1 VRAGAGLFR
10 RCGRG
15 VLSVRGTDRVRWL
28 DGMLTNEIAALAV
41 GPERSGCYAL
51 LLTRQGRIV
60 ADLHVLQR
68 GDALWLEADAAA
80 LAAARETLAKL
91 IVADDVALED
101 ASADF
106 DRLAVEGPTASKA
119 IARVAGRLPALGAHA
134 ACDVSIGGHAVVLG
148 AWGES
153 GESALQ
159 LFAPTGSGDAIAA
172 LLRDAGAPLGLVEAR
187 AEVLEILR
195 VEAGTPRFGCELTPD
210 VLPAEARLEA
220 AISRTKGCYT
230 GQEVVE
236 RMRSR
241 GQLSH
246 RLVGIAFDAEV
257 AREELPPRGSAIEIG
272 DELAGEITSAVR
284 SQLVGPIALGYV
296 RRAQAEVGT
305 ALRVGELAGEIAELP
320 FVRPSAPRG

>member
-1 VRAGAGLFR
+1 
-10 RCGRG
+10 
-15 VLSVRGTDRVRWL
+15 VLRVRGADRVRWL
-28 DGMLTNEIAALAV
+28 DGMLTNEIKSLAP

-68 GDALWLEADAAA
+68 GEELWLEADATA
-80 LAAARETLAKL
+80 LAAAHETLAKL
-91 IVADDVALED
+91 IVADDVTLAD

-106 DRLAVEGPTASKA
+106 ERLAVEGPTARA
-119 IARVAGRLPALGAHA
+119 AVARVAGKLPPFGEHSI
-134 ACDVSIGGHAVVLG
+134 CDVSIGGRSVVLG

-159 LFAPTGSGDAIAA
+159 LLVPADSGDEIVA

-195 VEAGTPRFGCELTPD
+195 VEAGIPRFGCELGPD

-241 GQLSH
+241 AQVAHL
-246 RLVGIAFDAEV
+246 LVGIAFDAEV
-257 AREELPPRGSAIEIG
+257 SREELPSRGSAIEIEG
-272 DELAGEITSAVR
+272 EPAGEITSAVR
-284 SQLVGPIALGYV
+284 SQLVGPIALGFV
-296 RRAQAEVGT
+296 RRAHAEVGT

-320 FVRPSAPRG
+320 FVRPSFPRG